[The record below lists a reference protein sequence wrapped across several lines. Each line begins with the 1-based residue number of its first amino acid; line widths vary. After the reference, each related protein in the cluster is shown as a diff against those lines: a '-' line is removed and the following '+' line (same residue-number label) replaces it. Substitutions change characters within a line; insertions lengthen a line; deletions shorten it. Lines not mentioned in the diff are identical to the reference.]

1 MLDVVI
7 LGAGPAGGTAARIIS
22 ENGLDVLLLDR
33 ERFPRIKPC
42 GGGLTSR
49 ALELLPTHSDA
60 LIKAW
65 PVKWVFEGRG
75 PQRLTRTV
83 KTEAPYS
90 HIVHRPAFDQ
100 WLVEC
105 AQAAGAQFHDNE
117 AVTAIEPITGG
128 YQVTTTRST
137 YRTRYLIGADGG
149 RGISARLLGF
159 SRPKNGAAVE
169 VEIPVSD
176 AVYAKWRESV
186 LINTADYPWG
196 YAWVIPRYPVLNI
209 GVGSFHANRLRLQ
222 PLLHEWVAAKLG
234 PDAGRDQAM
243 LAHPLPYRY
252 QPARLAKERALL
264 VGDAAGLMDALS
276 AEGIYSAL
284 YSASL
289 AAQTVIAQSPHDAS
303 LEIYDHRLQRELWPG
318 LKAAAKLA
326 LMFYPL
332 PGMWSKIFLANPDLI
347 EQYLK
352 VAQGQ
357 APYSSLLV
365 QGQRTLLR
373 RLRLSPSSLEGIGD

>member
-1 MLDVVI
+1 
-7 LGAGPAGGTAARIIS
+7 
-22 ENGLDVLLLDR
+22 
-33 ERFPRIKPC
+33 
-42 GGGLTSR
+42 
-49 ALELLPTHSDA
+49 
-60 LIKAW
+60 
-65 PVKWVFEGRG
+65 
-75 PQRLTRTV
+75 
-83 KTEAPYS
+83 
-90 HIVHRPAFDQ
+90 
-100 WLVEC
+100 
-105 AQAAGAQFHDNE
+105 
-117 AVTAIEPITGG
+117 
-128 YQVTTTRST
+128 
-137 YRTRYLIGADGG
+137 
-149 RGISARLLGF
+149 
-159 SRPKNGAAVE
+159 VE

-222 PLLHEWVAAKLG
+222 PLLREWVAAKLG
-234 PDAGRDQAM
+234 PDAGRGHAM

-332 PGMWSKIFLANPDLI
+332 PGMWSKIFLANPNLI